1 MRDHRRGGMPSAYP
15 AALPRRILTITIVWL
30 LAVVGL
36 VLSPLLFL
44 VAAVVDLASRRP
56 GWATVRMVAF
66 FLAFLW
72 IETTSEV
79 RVLWSFVTTPLRRKT
94 WTEEQHVLMHWWVG
108 RLAHAAQR
116 IVGLRLDVECPDD
129 LRPGP
134 LVVFGQHV
142 SIVDAIVPA
151 YELGTNRGWFV
162 RYTLTRG
169 LRFGP
174 CMDIVGH
181 RIPNHFVARGQS
193 DNTSGLATLHT
204 LVKDMEDD
212 ELAVIFPGG
221 GLYTA
226 AGLERAVGK
235 LTERGSPQLPVAKGY
250 RHVMPPRPGGVL
262 AFLDGA
268 PTADVLIVGHVGFEP
283 VASIKRLWRVLPL
296 RHPVEVKMWRHDRA
310 TVPEG
315 DEARLDWIY
324 DRWAEMDDWIDER
337 KRARA

>member
-1 MRDHRRGGMPSAYP
+1 MPSAYP
-15 AALPRRILTITIVWL
+15 AAIPRRIVTISVVWL
-30 LAVVGL
+30 LAVVAL
-36 VLSPLLFL
+36 VLSPLLF
-44 VAAVVDLASRRP
+44 VGAAVTDLVTRRP

-66 FLAFLW
+66 FLTFLW
-72 IETTSEV
+72 IETTSQL
-79 RVLWSFVTTPLRRKT
+79 RILWSFVTTPLRTRT
-94 WTEEQHVLMHWWVG
+94 WTEEQHVLMHWWIG
-108 RLAHAAQR
+108 RLVRGAER
-116 IVGLRLDVECPDD
+116 VVGLRLDVDAPGD

-134 LVVFGQHV
+134 LVVFSQHV
-142 SIVDAIVPA
+142 SIVDAIAPA
-151 YELGTNRGWFV
+151 YLFGTRRGWYV
-162 RYTLTRG
+162 RYVLTRG

-174 CMDIVGH
+174 CLDIVGH

-193 DNTSGLATLHT
+193 DNTKGLATLHT

-212 ELAVIFPGG
+212 ELGVIFPGG
-221 GLYTA
+221 GLYTP
-226 AGLERAVGK
+226 AGLERAVEK
-235 LTERGSPQLPVAKGY
+235 LTELGSPQLPTARGF

-268 PTADVLIVGHVGFEP
+268 PTADVLVVGHVGFEP

-296 RHPVEVKMWRHDRA
+296 RLPVEVKMWRHDRA

-337 KRARA
+337 LRARA

>member
-1 MRDHRRGGMPSAYP
+1 MPTAYP
-15 AALPRRILTITIVWL
+15 AAIPRRILTIGIVWQLTIVGL
-30 LAVVGL
+30 L
-36 VLSPLLFL
+36 LSPVLFL
-44 VAAVVDLASRRP
+44 GAAATDLVTRRRRWP
-56 GWATVRMVAF
+56 TVRMVAF

-79 RVLWSFVTTPLRRKT
+79 RILWSFLTTPLRRNS

-108 RLAHAAQR
+108 RLAGAAER
-116 IVGLRLDVECPDD
+116 DVGLRFEVDAPAD

-142 SIVDAIVPA
+142 SIVDAIFPA

-169 LRFGP
+169 LRFDP

-193 DNTSGLATLHT
+193 DNRAGLATLHT

-226 AGLERAVGK
+226 AGLHRAVTK
-235 LTERGSPQLPVAKGY
+235 LTERGSPQLSMAKGF

-268 PTADVLIVGHVGFEP
+268 PTADVLVVGHVGFEP
-283 VASIKRLWRVLPL
+283 VASIKRLWKVLPL
-296 RHPVEVKMWRHDRA
+296 RQPVEVKMWRHDRA
-310 TVPEG
+310 AVPDG

-324 DRWAEMDDWIDER
+324 ERWAEMDDWIDER
-337 KRARA
+337 LRTRA